1 MPRIVDV
8 IKDLNIDE
16 ATFWK
21 VYEKVMGKKI
31 TSKVVTVSDANLEKI
46 KYVVEQ
52 LPKKSAKKEA
62 PVVKKTDDSKI
73 LKSWEIGFWWGFLSW
88 LWFWKQEETTS
99 IETEEDELQ
108 LHNIEIP
115 TLGKEE
121 PTQEEI
127 SFSAPNAKVIARAQ
141 PRQEKKPEYN
151 NKKDFKNKQ
160 KAWGNISIEQST
172 YKAKEKPQK

>member
-52 LPKKSAKKEA
+52 LPKKS
-62 PVVKKTDDSKI
+62 
-73 LKSWEIGFWWGFLSW
+73 
-88 LWFWKQEETTS
+88 
-99 IETEEDELQ
+99 
-108 LHNIEIP
+108 
-115 TLGKEE
+115 
-121 PTQEEI
+121 
-127 SFSAPNAKVIARAQ
+127 
-141 PRQEKKPEYN
+141 EKKQ
-151 NKKDFKNKQ
+151 KK
-160 KAWGNISIEQST
+160 
-172 YKAKEKPQK
+172 